1 MRKRIFILPLLL
13 CAAAAGGAHAS
24 DNEYEWDD
32 ATITYEPAAD
42 VAGTEVYRDE
52 QTSIYIDAPGLDVPD
67 VSVVEQT
74 SDTGRVEINR
84 GSGYSIVANNSDG
97 QQSVQ
102 INHGGLSA
110 NISDKPN
117 SYRGA
122 AMGQRADT
130 ATNRTMTTNHAAGYS
145 SANLMPMRNAK
156 LLSIKPAPIDNRPP
170 VWDGTD
176 GNYKPTA
183 HVKTV
188 DWRNG
193 IPIWDDSISDYRT
206 KDFRDWMLKRLP
218 ELYIRDSDD
227 AELVTLY
234 NETVEDINATNAR
247 IEELLGNK
255 ETTSVATTDI
265 QTCDRDPDIAMTT
278 TFRTPC
284 NERYTAQDLTIPV
297 QNAFGAG
304 VISIDDGCPFD
315 TETECNIW
323 RRKPVIRETVSPRS
337 PQIRAINMSEII
349 FTVNQTGDLDANSV
363 AAAPLLERYKML
375 MRSAAACCTEG
386 MKYSLKQ
393 AGASDGLIYKFLA
406 DDANFYNIGGR
417 CLMMSDAEI
426 DEKYSGT
433 ATAATIADVRNG
445 CLCRGRQWFSAM
457 LAPFVD
463 LWNMSPAFEQS
474 PFYWTYIDGLQ
485 REVTVA
491 INDDV
496 QNVLDQLA
504 TCP

>member
-13 CAAAAGGAHAS
+13 CAVAIGGARAS
-24 DNEYEWDD
+24 ESEYEWDD
-32 ATITYEPAAD
+32 ATITYDPAAD
-42 VAGTEVYRDE
+42 AVADGGTAIYSDE
-52 QTSIYIDAPGLDVPD
+52 QTTVYIDTPD
-67 VSVVEQT
+67 SGNAGTSVVEQT
-74 SDTGRVEINR
+74 SDTGRVEIDR
-84 GSGYSIVANNSDG
+84 GNGYSIVANNTDG

-102 INHGGLSA
+102 INHGDLTL
-110 NISDKPN
+110 NTP
-117 SYRGA
+117 RGK
-122 AMGQRADT
+122 
-130 ATNRTMTTNHAAGYS
+130 TNRTMATNRAAGYS
-145 SANLMPMRNAK
+145 AANLTPMRNAK

-170 VWDGTD
+170 VWDGTN
-176 GNYKPTA
+176 GNYQPTA

-193 IPIWDDSISDYRT
+193 VPIWDDSISDYRT

-227 AELVTLY
+227 TELVTLY

-255 ETTSVATTDI
+255 ETTSVTTTDI
-265 QTCDRDPDIAMTT
+265 QTCDRAPDIAMTT

-304 VISIDDGCPFD
+304 VIGIDDGCPFE

-445 CLCRGRQWFSAM
+445 CLCRGRQWFTAM

-463 LWNMSPAFEQS
+463 LWNMSPEFEAS

-496 QNVLDQLA
+496 QNVLDQIA